1 MQKEISNKVFLGNTV
16 SLRDD
21 ARRSSAIDITVSN
34 YYDAKEKVK
43 KNKGIDQYW
52 KDGDIAKYIPGL
64 LELKFEGMLELIDT
78 RSKVE
83 HSSYADMEQ
92 LNFQILLTDNYF
104 INPNSILICFPIKI
118 KKKNSQALCLDA
130 NLITV
135 NNFFAHF
142 VQEISVTKYG
152 SDKELIPKSSPNEI
166 YQYSDPMLKHLL
178 KDALK
183 TIEKNLLY
191 SKEAVYYKD
200 VNIERRNHN
209 SGGLTI
215 TGMNETQI
223 ATLKKTMLRT

>member
-1 MQKEISNKVFLGNTV
+1 MQKERSNKVFLGNTA
-16 SLRDD
+16 SLCDD
-21 ARRSSAIDITVSN
+21 ARRSSAIDVTASN

-64 LELKFEGMLELIDT
+64 LELNFEGMLELIDT

-104 INPNSILICFPIKI
+104 INPNSILICFPIKV
-118 KKKNSQALCLDA
+118 KKKNNQALDLDA
-130 NLITV
+130 NLITA

-142 VQEISVTKYG
+142 DKKISVTKYG
-152 SDKELIPKSSPNEI
+152 SDKEIILKSSPNEI

-183 TIEKNLLY
+183 TIEKTLLY
-191 SKEAVYYKD
+191 SKEAVCHKD
-200 VNIERRNHN
+200 VNIGKRNHN
-209 SGGLTI
+209 GGGLTI
-215 TGMNETQI
+215 TGMNATQI